1 MKPLILTTLLIATP
15 AAAHNSWTNGEE
27 VPAWVKADCCGK
39 ADAHHLETSAVHV
52 MADGYHIDGLTTV
65 VPFVRAL
72 PSQDG
77 SYWAFFNPEYVKN
90 HDDPLIYCFFAPVNG
105 S

>member
-1 MKPLILTTLLIATP
+1 MKSILLTAALIATTP
-15 AAAHNSWTNGEE
+15 AIAHDAWSTGEE

-39 ADAHHLETSAVHV
+39 ADAHHIKFSSIHV
-52 MADGYHIDGLTTV
+52 TNGGYKIDGLNIV
-65 VPFVRAL
+65 IPFSRAL

-77 SYWAFFNPEYVKN
+77 EAWGFWSAYSEPTTLV
-90 HDDPLIYCFFAPVNG
+90 YCFFYPNSG